1 MRAKVTFAAVSLF
14 LVLCLSFAYGQ
25 GGFTGPSA
33 KPNSC
38 ERGGFT
44 GPSAGAVTVAEAKE
58 LVDDTPV
65 ILAGAITRSLGNER
79 YTFADNTGTITVEI
93 ESKVWGGISIS
104 EKDKVEISGE
114 IDRERGKLEIEV
126 KSIRKL

>member
-1 MRAKVTFAAVSLF
+1 
-14 LVLCLSFAYGQ
+14 
-25 GGFTGPSA
+25 
-33 KPNSC
+33 
-38 ERGGFT
+38 
-44 GPSAGAVTVAEAKE
+44 VTVAEAKE